1 MVDRTSGE
9 PDPSS
14 LTQLSRAGWCE
25 WRHRMWHSVA
35 DSIASAE
42 STFRYHHPTDW
53 WWHGGLQGSGSSDHS
68 NDDLVLRLFTGCFPT
83 TGPDG
88 IWQNQMY
95 SSWRFNS
102 TSEGF
107 FHHFAWRLEWHL
119 VMGEFQPV
127 LVSILALFR
136 GTVCGAVVTW
146 SYPHAVIDSRGHQQQ
161 QNTTEWCKSAH

>member
-1 MVDRTSGE
+1 MRLRCAYNSPRCAQIDRKFFLIIAGLDNIAARRWMNATLHDMVDRTSGE

-14 LTQLSRAGWCE
+14 LTQLSRSGWCE
-25 WRHRMWHSVA
+25 SRHRMWHSVA

-102 TSEGF
+102 TSAFSMISRED
-107 FHHFAWRLEWHL
+107 WND
-119 VMGEFQPV
+119 
-127 LVSILALFR
+127 ILWWESFN
-136 GTVCGAVVTW
+136 
-146 SYPHAVIDSRGHQQQ
+146 QF
-161 QNTTEWCKSAH
+161 